1 MASSMTA
8 REVMTRKPGGTAR
21 LLSWETGR
29 QGAVEQRSAGIYA
42 CRTAW
47 GSADCALRVQAVP
60 GMESSGIRLEFA
72 GERETDGS
80 NEPLPAAPPRGL

>member
-1 MASSMTA
+1 MTA

-60 GMESSGIRLEFA
+60 GMESSFLFPPLLLFTEWYDAA
-72 GERETDGS
+72 GEFSGNITMCGR
-80 NEPLPAAPPRGL
+80 